1 MAVRCLVFILGLTLV
16 HTVSAQSQDLKVGDE
31 VLTPNYAG
39 TVTEVI
45 NKDQPNEQVRV
56 ESKEEIKTSAIYGS
70 TEVEKV
76 KKEKFSARERRLQKA
91 QDSGYVFTG
100 IALPRIGLDVG
111 IGPIRLG
118 ARAGGR

>member
-1 MAVRCLVFILGLTLV
+1 MALKGLVLILGLTLV
-16 HTVSAQSQDLKVGDE
+16 HTVSAQTQDLKAGDE

-56 ESKEEIKTSAIYGS
+56 ESKEDIKTSALYGS

-76 KKEKFSARERRLQKA
+76 EKKKISARERRLQKA
-91 QDSGYVFTG
+91 QESGYVFTG
-100 IALPRIGLDVG
+100 IALPRIGLGVS
-111 IGPIRLG
+111 IGPIGFG